1 VKSEFI
7 EDVDKLKYQAESKSL
22 PIAASSEL
30 MTIKFRYKKP
40 EEDISKLIEYAVV
53 DQHLSI
59 DKTSDNFRFAASV
72 AQFGMLLRNS
82 EFKQSSSF
90 DNAWKL
96 ANDAMGE
103 DEEGYRA
110 EFLKLIRNAR
120 SLARNNTSTKKK
132 DLSKR

>member
-1 VKSEFI
+1 
-7 EDVDKLKYQAESKSL
+7 
-22 PIAASSEL
+22 
-30 MTIKFRYKKP
+30 
-40 EEDISKLIEYAVV
+40 
-53 DQHLSI
+53 
-59 DKTSDNFRFAASV
+59 
-72 AQFGMLLRNS
+72 MLLRNS